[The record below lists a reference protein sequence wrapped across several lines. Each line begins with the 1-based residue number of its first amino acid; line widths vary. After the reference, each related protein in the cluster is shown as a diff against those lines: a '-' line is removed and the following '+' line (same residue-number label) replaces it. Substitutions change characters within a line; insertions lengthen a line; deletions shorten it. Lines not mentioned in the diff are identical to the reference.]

1 MGLTQILWVFQQT
14 IFMKILKK
22 YFRKLIYYICKNHS
36 YKTFSMKNI
45 IKIFIVL
52 ILVQSCTPMKKITYL
67 NNSESGKWDISP
79 IPPKHQLEIG
89 DVLMVKV
96 ISRNE
101 ELNNL
106 FNIENNTNSANEKL
120 TSANLYLNGFTIS
133 QDGTI
138 DIPNVGKVYILNQ
151 TIDEAKET
159 ILKVANDYLI
169 NPFVIVK
176 LANFE
181 FTILGEVNLPGKY
194 PIYKES
200 ITIYD
205 AIAMAGDINDFA
217 DLKKVKIIRS
227 NKNNKKT
234 YNIDLTEANIM
245 TSDFFYLKNN
255 DLIYIQ
261 PLKYKGFRKSQSQ
274 TLLSVLTTVAI
285 LFNVYLKATE

>member
-1 MGLTQILWVFQQT
+1 
-14 IFMKILKK
+14 
-22 YFRKLIYYICKNHS
+22 
-36 YKTFSMKNI
+36 MKNI

-151 TIDEAKET
+151 TIEEAKET